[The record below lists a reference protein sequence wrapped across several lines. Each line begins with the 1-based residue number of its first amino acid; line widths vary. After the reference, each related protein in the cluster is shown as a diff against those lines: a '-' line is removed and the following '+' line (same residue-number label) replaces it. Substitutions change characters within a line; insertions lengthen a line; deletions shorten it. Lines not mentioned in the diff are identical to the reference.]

1 VTLCAAV
8 LWILGGMTL
17 YFLYLMKRL
26 GGKDDSSD
34 D

>member
-1 VTLCAAV
+1 VTLCGAV
-8 LWILGGMTL
+8 MLALLGMTL

-26 GGKDDSSD
+26 GGKDDSD